1 MPVPSSINDLSSTP
15 GSNSP
20 AGSESPSLID
30 DYLRAHAAFLAALR
44 DGKVSLTGAYAD
56 PAWITSLSGAKLI
69 AGSVTTAKFD
79 AAAKAPY
86 AVAADSATTA
96 GSATTAS
103 TANAIA
109 DGAVSTAAKLA
120 SGVVTTPKLA
130 DGSVSAA
137 KLDGAQSGAAPIY
150 AARAWVNFNGTGT
163 PAIRASG
170 NVSSITDNGTGN
182 YTVNFAT
189 AMPDANYCVVGASA
203 INSSAGDASNNTG
216 SPGVNNLTTGG
227 FRVATG
233 VPGDPSNY
241 GVLMDAWY
249 CHLAVFA

>member
-20 AGSESPSLID
+20 PGSESPSLID

-69 AGSVTTAKFD
+69 AASVAAAALAAGSVTTAKF
-79 AAAKAPY
+79 AADAKAPY
-86 AVAADSATTA
+86 AGTADSATTA
-96 GSATTAS
+96 G

-120 SGVVTTPKLA
+120 SGVVT
-130 DGSVSAA
+130 AA

-163 PAIRASG
+163 VAIRASG
-170 NVSSITDNGTGN
+170 NVSSITDNGVGD
-182 YTVNFAT
+182 YTVNFTNALSDT
-189 AMPDANYCVVGASA
+189 NYAFVASSRSPVDS
-203 INSSAGDASNNTG
+203 ISGY
-216 SPGVNNLTTGG
+216 SPGMYPFLNDTKTTAAIRLRSYSAYQSAQDSSECNVAI
-227 FRVATG
+227 FR
-233 VPGDPSNY
+233 
-241 GVLMDAWY
+241 
-249 CHLAVFA
+249 